1 MLQRLAQTSGWKL
14 SAWKLSAAP
23 NHVPK
28 GPGGEHGIGA
38 RAKLHESCETI
49 SSHPLQHQYIMYVPT
64 GGWIIVRVKKHM
76 FAL

>member
-28 GPGGEHGIGA
+28 GREGA
-38 RAKLHESCETI
+38 RHRSPREAS
-49 SSHPLQHQYIMYVPT
+49 
-64 GGWIIVRVKKHM
+64 
-76 FAL
+76 